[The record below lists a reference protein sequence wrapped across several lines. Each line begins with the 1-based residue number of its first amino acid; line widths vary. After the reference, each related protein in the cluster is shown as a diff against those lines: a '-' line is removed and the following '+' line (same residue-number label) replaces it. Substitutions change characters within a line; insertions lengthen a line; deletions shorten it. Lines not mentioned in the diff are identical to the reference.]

1 MTRAAAISKDDE
13 ALPKTGRPAKA
24 SPADKPAK
32 ATNAAAAVEA
42 LLERISVEFN
52 GLSRQL
58 KLIARYV
65 EQHRGHLGLEK
76 IQDVAARSGVQPSAV
91 VRFAKHFGFTGYTEL
106 QKVFRDG
113 ISQQIAPSH
122 NYQARI
128 RDVIDHAQGRLSS
141 ADIASEFMGG
151 AIEGLRELQRGVHD
165 SALDDAVE
173 LLAHAPS
180 IWVAGAR
187 RSFPAASYLTYALQH
202 ADRPI
207 HLVTGVGAMHEGQL
221 RGLREGDVM
230 IAISY
235 APYAE
240 ETRLA
245 TRLAIERGAKL
256 LAITDSRMSPL
267 VAEAAVT
274 LLVSESTTFGFRSLT
289 NTMALAQ
296 SLFIALAYRLEL
308 DVPVAAPSPSSAPA
322 LNGRPPR
329 STSR

>member
-1 MTRAAAISKDDE
+1 MTRASSK
-13 ALPKTGRPAKA
+13 
-24 SPADKPAK
+24 KPAP
-32 ATNAAAAVEA
+32 ARAAMPVPVPVPETTPDAANAASAHGAVDA
-42 LLERISVEFN
+42 LLERISAEFN
-52 GLSRQL
+52 DLSRQL
-58 KLIARYV
+58 KAIARYV
-65 EQHRGHLGLEK
+65 ELHRGHLGLER
-76 IQDVAARSGVQPSAV
+76 IQDVAERSGVQPSAV
-91 VRFAKHFGFTGYTEL
+91 VRFAKHFGFSGWTEL

-113 ISQQIAPSH
+113 IAQQIAPGY

-128 RDVIDHAQGRLSS
+128 RDVIDHAQGRLSG
-141 ADIASEFMGG
+141 ADIAGEFIGG
-151 AIEGLRELQRGVHD
+151 AIAGLRELQRAVHA

-187 RSFPAASYLTYALQH
+187 RSFAAASYLTYALQH

-240 ETRLA
+240 ETGLVARQA
-245 TRLAIERGAKL
+245 VERGARL
-256 LAITDSRMSPL
+256 IALTDSRMSPL
-267 VAEAAVT
+267 AAAAAVA
-274 LLVSESTTFGFRSLT
+274 LLVSESSTFGFRALT

-308 DVPVAAPSPSSAPA
+308 EGLPGAP
-322 LNGRPPR
+322 R
-329 STSR
+329 